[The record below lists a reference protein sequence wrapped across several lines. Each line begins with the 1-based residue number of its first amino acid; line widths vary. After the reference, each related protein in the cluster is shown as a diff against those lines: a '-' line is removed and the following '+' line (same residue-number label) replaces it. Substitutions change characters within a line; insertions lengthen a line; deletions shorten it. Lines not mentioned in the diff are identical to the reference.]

1 MRKRAASQTDLYEPR
16 EDEEV
21 SAEESAEFER
31 EV

>member
-16 EDEEV
+16 EQEEV
-21 SAEESAEFER
+21 SAESAEFER